1 MYVLSLII
9 NLVTIARI
17 PIVWCCRFLF
27 FSLLYIFRVHI
38 FLVLCRLCLAYVFTV
53 QCFKSFRY
61 KCAIA
66 TSICWVL
73 LTLNKKQQQQKT
85 QKQKSLERS
94 TTQHESFYFRIYV
107 HRAQKLC
114 CKTLILWFKYSSA
127 CEFVRVL
134 IWKYMMASH
143 CTIVTPLA
151 QVASANWVGVLIK
164 VEKSIWLKNM
174 KNAVW
179 GLVD

>member
-85 QKQKSLERS
+85 QKPIEL
-94 TTQHESFYFRIYV
+94 F
-107 HRAQKLC
+107 
-114 CKTLILWFKYSSA
+114 SSDGQ
-127 CEFVRVL
+127 
-134 IWKYMMASH
+134 IN
-143 CTIVTPLA
+143 TIV
-151 QVASANWVGVLIK
+151 QNQWV
-164 VEKSIWLKNM
+164 WLSNTTG
-174 KNAVW
+174 APYPYTQAISHS
-179 GLVD
+179 